1 MVLVVLVPPFVPL
14 IPEFHSPRVCRVAVT
29 EHSQETVVFLHKA
42 LTKSLSCHCH
52 RALRRVCRVTVTE
65 HSPRVCRV
73 NVTEHSPR
81 VCRVIVTEHSPRVCR
96 VIVTEHS
103 SRVCRVIV
111 TEHSPRVCRV
121 IVTEHSPR
129 VCRVI
134 VTRALAKSLSCY
146 CHRALTKSL
155 SYSSTTCLYC
165 VSTAVRCDVR
175 SSTCFSSSS
184 IRRFRSP
191 SRWRSNSSTWSSLSW
206 ICRQ

>member
-1 MVLVVLVPPFVPL
+1 MVLVFLVPPFVPL

-73 NVTEHSPR
+73 
-81 VCRVIVTEHSPRVCR
+81 IVTEHSPRVCR

-121 IVTEHSPR
+121 IVT
-129 VCRVI
+129 
-134 VTRALAKSLSCY
+134 RALTKSLSCY